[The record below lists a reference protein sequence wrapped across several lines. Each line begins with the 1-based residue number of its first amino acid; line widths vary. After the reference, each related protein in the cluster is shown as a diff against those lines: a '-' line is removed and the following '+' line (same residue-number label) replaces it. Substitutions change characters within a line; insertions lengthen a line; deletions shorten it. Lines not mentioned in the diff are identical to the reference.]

1 MTKGTQSLL
10 NYLLEGCLIIFDDE
24 YWATLI
30 QNLYKMGTTAIVN
43 GQITVVAM
51 EYCENNR
58 HIMRI
63 IGTLRGIMSEIFRNR
78 RIE

>member
-1 MTKGTQSLL
+1 
-10 NYLLEGCLIIFDDE
+10 
-24 YWATLI
+24 
-30 QNLYKMGTTAIVN
+30 MGTTAIVN
-43 GQITVVAM
+43 GQITVTVVAM

>member
-1 MTKGTQSLL
+1 MFSLAR
-10 NYLLEGCLIIFDDE
+10 NIIQE
-24 YWATLI
+24 QLHATLI
-30 QNLYKMGTTAIVN
+30 QNLYKMGTTALVN

>member
-1 MTKGTQSLL
+1 MFLL
-10 NYLLEGCLIIFDDE
+10 ARNIIQE
-24 YWATLI
+24 QLHATLI
-30 QNLYKMGTTAIVN
+30 QNLYKVGTTAIVN